1 MNKHV
6 CKLLELISA
15 GWKSFYYGFF
25 FFSPSVYK
33 WEIFTDKTA
42 SLFLEAQTWAN
53 VKKLRHLN
61 FMKWSVKHAQIF
73 WLVAFNTVSN
83 IKHSYFHFNPLFTKY
98 IIIKCHWF
106 SFSCWSLILVNRLL
120 VRKMF
125 LVILRAIIVIITFPS
140 NFWMFQNFFK
150 ISYVYIDVLLYGTQ
164 SIKKMEYQLPSLW
177 K

>member
-1 MNKHV
+1 MVKHFTPESSFSSLLFTIGTGQLIIIYTSETAVMNKHV

-106 SFSCWSLILVNRLL
+106 SFFLLI
-120 VRKMF
+120 F
-125 LVILRAIIVIITFPS
+125 DTS
-140 NFWMFQNFFK
+140 
-150 ISYVYIDVLLYGTQ
+150 
-164 SIKKMEYQLPSLW
+164 
-177 K
+177 